1 MPASSSGTVEKSLSP
16 IPVESGSLA
25 KEAAKHLA
33 SRRGSA
39 ASWLHPLSSTEV
51 PESDLPHNPLFPRQG
66 IQVASRDDITNVCG
80 GTGSLSLLSATETSP
95 VQVRESGGWR
105 SLGNSAR
112 VTSGGKRESRS
123 CRGYA
128 RLAGLLTRRGDGKSR
143 KSVAVSSADPSQSKY
158 SGGAL
163 HDPTAPASSGAAVRN
178 PLQCAE
184 KDCDEL
190 NFFEE
195 LCLDD
200 VRDDWPSP
208 PSPST
213 VSASNKLGSSS
224 RSGAVGVAARPSVV
238 YSALQSSSRRE
249 LSVSPLVSQSSRALP
264 QAMLRNGGNS
274 VANGAGIDSSEA
286 RFVPLGSTDLA
297 NQNSSP
303 NRLQQS
309 YGSGVDDDK
318 ATALVAL
325 RNRSHRLKLISGS
338 SLSTSASQSLAYMG
352 STRASQALAT
362 RNAGDPEASAH
373 ASLSARSV
381 RDAKVALLRR
391 TQQGN
396 GHSLRSS
403 HTHSLRHSHSNASI
417 GGGDLLSQ
425 RTTKVC
431 PSSRDKRHP
440 HGAAGVLVGSCLV
453 RSMNSIAAADDGPAS
468 TSVPPVRVGSPL
480 TNSHIAFPAAAV
492 VPDIASGK
500 SEHNISVS
508 GTQRR
513 FSRPEDNPLL
523 EVMETS
529 SCASQGWCEACNGAL
544 CLPSTAD
551 QPGRSRIAVAGA
563 STSKSTDRRTAG
575 VSRGES
581 PFQRSSS
588 TRRGT
593 FYPPR
598 MPSGFYSLSR
608 TGGYDSSADS
618 EEEVRLREQH
628 RNRFDEVL
636 RQLNAP
642 MRSTTVDD
650 RGPLL
655 SVRYNSS
662 FPSARDASVRADAS
676 QTENSSGGWAGIGG
690 LDWGGG
696 LVAFGPAATGGGS
709 TNMSTT
715 VNANGGG
722 GGDGGGWLGVGSAA
736 SSEDWYTRM
745 RKKVEE
751 EEKAEAAAAA
761 AASTT
766 AIASDVPLTSMTTS
780 MASVVTDIP
789 AVVSSNRRQSTQSE
803 THMPAIDRT
812 TQWKGPLPRFL
823 STRSRVTNSGTP
835 PCVSSPSVQSLVL
848 PPKLT
853 QPPKPAACSPAA
865 SAGEDFLERTQPG
878 GSARMQPG
886 QACATP
892 DRTDGAA
899 ATTVTCLWRA
909 SDAKDDSNATSSSSS
924 PQRFCATS
932 VAAPVNRAQC
942 TNVPGEVP
950 VSELEANGQCCHV
963 SSIRKK
969 NGSVSSTGS
978 AETASLLKPS
988 VPRRPSDSLST
999 TPNGGAGVVSP
1010 GHRQLDRQR
1019 RDLLPQI
1026 PPTAK
1031 VTELSP
1037 TPPEQRADT
1046 GAVASLPARMRN
1058 GARVSLISCS
1068 STTQPSGSTCAMPPI
1083 DPALA
1088 GVGAKT
1094 CDSELTGADA
1104 NDGLR
1109 RNPSAP
1115 SLQQCATARRQLL
1128 VSARSAEEPASS
1140 SGAPAAVVASARLSI
1155 S

>member
-16 IPVESGSLA
+16 TPVESGPLA

-66 IQVASRDDITNVCG
+66 IQVASGDDITNGCG

-128 RLAGLLTRRGDGKSR
+128 RLAGLLTRRSDGKSR
-143 KSVAVSSADPSQSKY
+143 KSIAVSSAAPSQSKY
-158 SGGAL
+158 SGGAP

-184 KDCDEL
+184 NDGDDL

-200 VRDDWPSP
+200 VKDDWPSP

-213 VSASNKLGSSS
+213 VSVSNKLGSSS

-318 ATALVAL
+318 ATASAAL

-338 SLSTSASQSLAYMG
+338 SLSASASQSLAYMG
-352 STRASQALAT
+352 STRASQAPAT
-362 RNAGDPEASAH
+362 RNAGDLEASTH

-381 RDAKVALLRR
+381 REAKVALLRR
-391 TQQGN
+391 TQHGN

-453 RSMNSIAAADDGPAS
+453 RSMNSIAAADDGPAR

-529 SCASQGWCEACNGAL
+529 SCASQGWCEVCNGAL
-544 CLPSTAD
+544 CLPSAAD
-551 QPGRSRIAVAGA
+551 QPGRSRSALAGA

-662 FPSARDASVRADAS
+662 FPSARDASIRADAS

-696 LVAFGPAATGGGS
+696 LVAFSPAATGGGS

-715 VNANGGG
+715 VNANGG
-722 GGDGGGWLGVGSAA
+722 GGGWLGVGSAA

-751 EEKAEAAAAA
+751 EEKAETAAAA

-780 MASVVTDIP
+780 MASVVTHIP

-803 THMPAIDRT
+803 THMPAIHRT

-823 STRSRVTNSGTP
+823 STRSRVANSETP
-835 PCVSSPSVQSLVL
+835 PCVSSPSVQSPVV
-848 PPKLT
+848 PPKST
-853 QPPKPAACSPAA
+853 QPPKPATSSAEA

-886 QACATP
+886 QTCATP
-892 DRTDGAA
+892 DSTDGAA
-899 ATTVTCLWRA
+899 ATTATCPPEAR
-909 SDAKDDSNATSSSSS
+909 DAKDDSNTTSSSSS
-924 PQRFCATS
+924 PQRFCAAS
-932 VAAPVNRAQC
+932 VAAPVNRSQC
-942 TNVPGEVP
+942 TNAPGEVP
-950 VSELEANGQCCHV
+950 VPELEANGQCCRI
-963 SSIRKK
+963 SNIRKK

-978 AETASLLKPS
+978 VETASLLKPS
-988 VPRRPSDSLST
+988 MPKRPPDSLST
-999 TPNGGAGVVSP
+999 TPNGGAGIVSP
-1010 GHRQLDRQR
+1010 SHRQLDRQR
-1019 RDLLPQI
+1019 RDSLPRL
-1026 PPTAK
+1026 PPKAN

-1046 GAVASLPARMRN
+1046 SAVASLPARIRN

-1068 STTQPSGSTCAMPPI
+1068 STAQPSGGTCAMPPI

-1088 GVGAKT
+1088 GVGAKA
-1094 CDSELTGADA
+1094 CNSELTGADA
-1104 NDGLR
+1104 NDWLR
-1109 RNPSAP
+1109 RSPSAP
-1115 SLQQCATARRQLL
+1115 SLQQCATARSQLL

-1140 SGAPAAVVASARLSI
+1140 SGAPVAVVASARLSI

>member
-1 MPASSSGTVEKSLSP
+1 MPDSSSGTVEKSLSP
-16 IPVESGSLA
+16 IPVESGPLA
-25 KEAAKHLA
+25 KESAKHLA

-51 PESDLPHNPLFPRQG
+51 PESDHPHNRLFPRQG
-66 IQVASRDDITNVCG
+66 IQVASGDDITNGCG

-95 VQVRESGGWR
+95 VQLRESGGWR

-112 VTSGGKRESRS
+112 VTSGGKRESYS

-128 RLAGLLTRRGDGKSR
+128 RLAALLTRRGDGKSR
-143 KSVAVSSADPSQSKY
+143 KRVAVSSAAPSQSKY
-158 SGGAL
+158 PGGAQ
-163 HDPTAPASSGAAVRN
+163 HDPTTPASSGAAVRN
-178 PLQCAE
+178 PLQCPE
-184 KDCDEL
+184 NHGDEL
-190 NFFEE
+190 NFLEE

-200 VRDDWPSP
+200 VRGDWPSP

-264 QAMLRNGGNS
+264 QSMLRNDGNS
-274 VANGAGIDSSEA
+274 VANGAGIDSTEA

-309 YGSGVDDDK
+309 YGSGVDEDK

-362 RNAGDPEASAH
+362 RNAGDPEASTH
-373 ASLSARSV
+373 ASLSTRSV

-391 TQQGN
+391 TQHGN

-453 RSMNSIAAADDGPAS
+453 RSMNSIAAADDGTAR
-468 TSVPPVRVGSPL
+468 TSVPPVRMGSPL

-500 SEHNISVS
+500 SEHSISVS
-508 GTQRR
+508 GAQRR

-529 SCASQGWCEACNGAL
+529 SCASQGWCEVCNGAL

-551 QPGRSRIAVAGA
+551 QSGRCRIVVAGA

-598 MPSGFYSLSR
+598 MPSGFSLSR

-655 SVRYNSS
+655 SMRHNSS
-662 FPSARDASVRADAS
+662 LPSVKDASIRADAS

-696 LVAFGPAATGGGS
+696 LVAFSPAATGGGS

-722 GGDGGGWLGVGSAA
+722 WLGVGSAT

-761 AASTT
+761 AAAASTT
-766 AIASDVPLTSMTTS
+766 AIASDIPLTSMSTS
-780 MASVVTDIP
+780 KASVVTHIP

-823 STRSRVTNSGTP
+823 SSRSRVANSETP
-835 PCVSSPSVQSLVL
+835 PRVSSPSVQSPVL

-853 QPPKPAACSPAA
+853 QPPKPAACSAEA

-886 QACATP
+886 EACTTP
-892 DRTDGAA
+892 DSTDGAA
-899 ATTVTCLWRA
+899 VTTATSPPEA

-924 PQRFCATS
+924 PQRLCATS
-932 VAAPVNRAQC
+932 VAAPVDRAQC
-942 TNVPGEVP
+942 TNAPGEVP
-950 VSELEANGQCCHV
+950 VSEWEDNGQCCRV
-963 SSIRKK
+963 SSIRRK
-969 NGSVSSTGS
+969 NGCISSTGS

-988 VPRRPSDSLST
+988 VPKRPSDSLST

-1019 RDLLPQI
+1019 RDSLPQL
-1026 PPTAK
+1026 PPTANM
-1031 VTELSP
+1031 TALNP
-1037 TPPEQRADT
+1037 TPLEQRADT

-1058 GARVSLISCS
+1058 GARVSLVSCS
-1068 STTQPSGSTCAMPPI
+1068 STTQPSGGTCAMPPI

-1094 CDSELTGADA
+1094 CNSEITDTDA

-1115 SLQQCATARRQLL
+1115 SLQQCATARSQLQ
-1128 VSARSAEEPASS
+1128 VSARSVEEQASS
-1140 SGAPAAVVASARLSI
+1140 SGAPVAVVASARLSI